1 MEWTDELFLCFQ
13 GLKVRELKGNKA
25 EKSEID
31 KNVAILL
38 DLKKQ
43 LALAGGQDPSAAAG
57 GGKKKGKDSKQAPV
71 KQEATGTASNTVV
84 DSGAVERLTAQVTEQ
99 VRFLKSLNLLLY
111 TIAPKTL
118 LSFTLDFTWNRTF
131 DCCCITNV
139 LRILNLI
146 SLKEEGK

>member
-1 MEWTDELFLCFQ
+1 M
-13 GLKVRELKGNKA
+13 RELKGNKA

-57 GGKKKGKDSKQAPV
+57 GGKKKGKDSKQTPV

-111 TIAPKTL
+111 TIALKTL
-118 LSFTLDFTWNRTF
+118 LSFT
-131 DCCCITNV
+131 I
-139 LRILNLI
+139 
-146 SLKEEGK
+146 